1 MLYYIGID
9 ISKFKHDIAA
19 INSDGEVITPGISG
33 EIRIGFESTGHYGQ
47 NLKLF
52 LEANH
57 YTFMEFNPLVLKK
70 FVASKTLR
78 RTKTDSLD
86 AISIAQYLM
95 TVEYKPYP
103 NSLIKITTYE
113 S

>member
-19 INSDGEVITPGISG
+19 INSDGEVITPSWTFYNTYEGFSSLKEFLAGISG

-52 LEANH
+52 LEANQ
-57 YTFMEFNPLVLKK
+57 PLVPVKNINQ
-70 FVASKTLR
+70 KTR
-78 RTKTDSLD
+78 C
-86 AISIAQYLM
+86 
-95 TVEYKPYP
+95 
-103 NSLIKITTYE
+103 LIQAKGC
-113 S
+113 